1 MSEYAGSLPKNPINL
16 DSTTQY
22 LNASNDQE
30 GGATSERLPVTP
42 PEFYLDPDFESF
54 SPHLQYLQL
63 NPTSLAEGNEASNA
77 FREHIHKNRPQVNER
92 SIRQDRNFEVG
103 KSVGV
108 AVLAL
113 DRASTDDN
121 RIFGQAKQAHNR
133 PSYKTQTKYRVLD
146 RNFPTSELM
155 PLLSTI
161 DLKIPVPTPY
171 GKGILNAV
179 AARDSMYNQ

>member
-1 MSEYAGSLPKNPINL
+1 M
-16 DSTTQY
+16 
-22 LNASNDQE
+22 
-30 GGATSERLPVTP
+30 PVTP

-63 NPTSLAEGNEASNA
+63 NPTSLAEASEASNA
-77 FREHIHKNRPQVNER
+77 FREQIHKNRPQVNER
-92 SIRQDRNFEVG
+92 SIRQDRKQRVMRNFEVG

-108 AVLAL
+108 AVLAI
-113 DRASTDDN
+113 DRASTDDD

-161 DLKIPVPTPY
+161 DLKIPVPAPY